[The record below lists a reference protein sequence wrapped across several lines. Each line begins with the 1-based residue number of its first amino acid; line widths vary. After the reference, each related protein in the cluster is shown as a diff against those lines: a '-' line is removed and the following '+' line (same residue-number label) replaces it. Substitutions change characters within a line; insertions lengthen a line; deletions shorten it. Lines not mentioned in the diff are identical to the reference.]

1 MAITVGLLGRPG
13 SGKSALYTL
22 VTGAH
27 SEQTYLTTGIKP
39 DIATAQVPDERVE
52 KLAAIFKPKKLFYA
66 QFELLDLPG
75 FTPATDKKLVTAA
88 LSNYRTCHALAIVV
102 NLFDPATR
110 ANSTADTKAL
120 LEELM
125 LLDYVQIETL
135 LPVLK
140 KRAAGKEPHAAEKVA
155 IFSSMLAKLEEG
167 IPAYRAG
174 LTPHDQALI
183 REYALLSTRPILIVA
198 NLADD
203 MLAEKS
209 QEELSLEILAADF
222 GAGYVSVSAKI
233 EAELA
238 GIENEDERQELMSEF
253 GIAEPGLSRF
263 IRAMYKLLGLKTF
276 FTGSDKDVHA
286 WTILENGT
294 ALDAAGAI
302 HSDLARGFIRA
313 EVYPFDELVSMGGIQ
328 AFRGTDKFKVVGKDF
343 VISDGDYII
352 IRFNV

>member
-13 SGKSALYTL
+13 SGKSALFTL
-22 VTGAH
+22 VTGAL
-27 SEQTYLTTGIKP
+27 SEETFLSTGIKP

-75 FTPATDKKLVTAA
+75 FTAATDKKLVTAA

-102 NLFDPATR
+102 NSFEPAAR
-110 ANSTADTKAL
+110 ESAAADTKSL

-140 KRAAGKEPHAAEKVA
+140 KRAAGKEQHASEKVA
-155 IFSSMLAKLEEG
+155 IFSGLLTKLEDG

-183 REYALLSTRPILIVA
+183 REYALLTTRPILIVA

-203 MLAEKS
+203 MLAEKT
-209 QEELSLEILAADF
+209 ETEAALEKLADEF
-222 GAGYVSVSAKI
+222 GAGFVAVSAKI

-238 GIENEDERQELMSEF
+238 SIENDDERAELMSEF
-253 GIAEPGLSRF
+253 GITEPGLSRLF
-263 IRAMYKLLGLKTF
+263 PDSEAVNRALRVL
-276 FTGSDKDVHA
+276 A
-286 WTILENGT
+286 E
-294 ALDAAGAI
+294 AAQAVTPPKRR
-302 HSDLARGFIRA
+302 RG
-313 EVYPFDELVSMGGIQ
+313 
-328 AFRGTDKFKVVGKDF
+328 RG
-343 VISDGDYII
+343 
-352 IRFNV
+352 R